1 MDTGG
6 ELVSLNHLTAT
17 VFPELRRTE
26 KRFYEGKP
34 QAGKATY
41 TENQFDTLG
50 NIIHFVDGADVGTQD
65 DVKAVIGYFKDEA
78 NYIVG
83 KANKII
89 VTNNSGTVLR
99 RREAIFESGTGNL
112 SQVSIYLA
120 NGSAATS
127 NISYNQYGNIERLT
141 GPTNYKGQ
149 RYSLIYTYDDAVHTH
164 NTSVTDSFGYV
175 SRGDYNLKYGKVVKT
190 TDINNNP
197 LDYTYDQFGRVAT
210 IVGPYQ
216 TGTGLDTIQ
225 FEYHPEAK
233 IPFALT
239 QHIDVYR
246 NVNDPIETV
255 LFTDGLKRVLQTK
268 KDTTIHTCV
277 DTEPQDVMTVSG
289 HVTFYFLGRGI
300 EQYYPITEALSKA
313 GVFNTSV
320 DSIQPTVTVY
330 DVMDRTVSTTIPDA
344 TSTLTAYGFDSD
356 RNEQTQFWTK
366 VTDANGIFKETFKD
380 VRGVITAV
388 KEFNEGETLWTSY
401 EYDSL
406 KQIVTV
412 VDDQNNATT
421 VSYDNFGRRTHIDSP
436 DMGLTETVYDLASN
450 VRQKITANLRLD
462 GQAIVYDYSYNRLSG
477 ITYPA
482 RIDAKGKAVFPAI
495 DVAYTYGNPGAAF
508 NRANRIVTVTDQ
520 SGMEERFY
528 GHLGETVK
536 TIKTVASD
544 TQGNSANS
552 PEVYTSEFVFDTWN
566 RLQSLTY
573 PDGEVLTNQYDSG
586 GSIRAAAG
594 DKAGHHYV
602 YLKRLEYD
610 KFGQRTF
617 VDLGNNVRTSYSYN
631 PLNRRLANLK
641 AGKGDGNL
649 FQNLT
654 YEYDKVGNILGQANS
669 AAVTSPN
676 QLGGATQYHYD
687 YDDLYRLTHAEG
699 TFDFQPDKQHSYQ
712 LDMVY
717 DSIHNIKAKTQL
729 HTLRQ
734 PSGQLITQK
743 KTTYDWAYAYDG
755 EQPHAPTHIG
765 ERTFSYD
772 ANGNQT
778 GWEHDKNGTRRT
790 IVWDAENRIQ
800 SIFDNGHEKTY
811 KYDAAGERVIK
822 SGPQGETVYVN
833 QFFSMRNRS
842 VGTKHVY
849 AGKARLVSKLVKQE
863 NTSVE
868 AQNGKASK
876 AKAKSPS
883 ETKWQYFYHPDH
895 LGSSAYV
902 TDYNGSLY
910 QHLEYFAFGETFVE
924 QSSNT
929 QRTPYQFTA
938 KELDEETGLYYFGAR
953 YYDARTSVWQ
963 SADPILGEYLPNV
976 SDMRQA
982 QKEGRRYSP
991 EKNLAGMGGVFN
1003 TVNLDLYH
1011 YAGHNPVRYT
1021 DPDGRSVIGALIGVV
1036 VQGAIDLYKG
1046 ELSSLGTYIGAA
1058 VGGAITATV
1067 GLGSAI
1073 ADAAVGGAASSV
1085 IQAVVDDQKITS
1097 DKVVHGATFGDIRSE
1112 IWKKIK
1118 PTLSDW
1124 GVL

>member
-1 MDTGG
+1 
-6 ELVSLNHLTAT
+6 
-17 VFPELRRTE
+17 
-26 KRFYEGKP
+26 
-34 QAGKATY
+34 
-41 TENQFDTLG
+41 
-50 NIIHFVDGADVGTQD
+50 
-65 DVKAVIGYFKDEA
+65 
-78 NYIVG
+78 
-83 KANKII
+83 
-89 VTNNSGTVLR
+89 
-99 RREAIFESGTGNL
+99 
-112 SQVSIYLA
+112 
-120 NGSAATS
+120 
-127 NISYNQYGNIERLT
+127 
-141 GPTNYKGQ
+141 
-149 RYSLIYTYDDAVHTH
+149 
-164 NTSVTDSFGYV
+164 
-175 SRGDYNLKYGKVVKT
+175 
-190 TDINNNP
+190 
-197 LDYTYDQFGRVAT
+197 
-210 IVGPYQ
+210 
-216 TGTGLDTIQ
+216 
-225 FEYHPEAK
+225 
-233 IPFALT
+233 
-239 QHIDVYR
+239 
-246 NVNDPIETV
+246 
-255 LFTDGLKRVLQTK
+255 
-268 KDTTIHTCV
+268 
-277 DTEPQDVMTVSG
+277 
-289 HVTFYFLGRGI
+289 
-300 EQYYPITEALSKA
+300 
-313 GVFNTSV
+313 
-320 DSIQPTVTVY
+320 
-330 DVMDRTVSTTIPDA
+330 
-344 TSTLTAYGFDSD
+344 
-356 RNEQTQFWTK
+356 
-366 VTDANGIFKETFKD
+366 
-380 VRGVITAV
+380 
-388 KEFNEGETLWTSY
+388 
-401 EYDSL
+401 
-406 KQIVTV
+406 
-412 VDDQNNATT
+412 
-421 VSYDNFGRRTHIDSP
+421 
-436 DMGLTETVYDLASN
+436 
-450 VRQKITANLRLD
+450 
-462 GQAIVYDYSYNRLSG
+462 
-477 ITYPA
+477 
-482 RIDAKGKAVFPAI
+482 
-495 DVAYTYGNPGAAF
+495 
-508 NRANRIVTVTDQ
+508 
-520 SGMEERFY
+520 
-528 GHLGETVK
+528 
-536 TIKTVASD
+536 
-544 TQGNSANS
+544 
-552 PEVYTSEFVFDTWN
+552 VFDTWN

-669 AAVTSPN
+669 AAVSSPN

-699 TFDFQPDKQHSYQ
+699 TFDYQPDKQHSYQ

-743 KTTYDWAYAYDG
+743 KTTYDWAYAYAGD
-755 EQPHAPTHIG
+755 QPHAPTHIG

-800 SIFDNGHEKTY
+800 SIYDNGHEKTY

-863 NTSVE
+863 NPTIRGQQKSK
-868 AQNGKASK
+868 GKVGK
-876 AKAKSPS
+876 GQAKSPS
-883 ETKWQYFYHPDH
+883 EAKWQYFYHPDH

-902 TDYNGSLY
+902 TVFNGSLY

-929 QRTPYQFTA
+929 QRTPYEFTA

-963 SADPILGEYLPNV
+963 NPDPILADYLPNV

-982 QKEGRRYSP
+982 QKEGKRYSP

-1021 DPDGRSVIGALIGVV
+1021 DPDGRFILETFVA
-1036 VQGAIDLYKG
+1036 GAILNFLQQTFIPSVGKSMEKVFEGDLD
-1046 ELSSLGTYIGAA
+1046 
-1058 VGGAITATV
+1058 ITKSWDTFKNFGKALV
-1067 GLGSAI
+1067 KEFDNLVS
-1073 ADAAVGGAASSV
+1073 DVKNLV
-1085 IQAVVDDQKITS
+1085 S
-1097 DKVVHGATFGDIRSE
+1097 DKKLNVTKNFKNIEWGDVVIAGWTKSASKVASKVINLNPLEEFVAEKALNKGVNAA
-1112 IWKKIK
+1112 KKK
-1118 PTLSDW
+1118 
-1124 GVL
+1124 

>member
-1 MDTGG
+1 M
-6 ELVSLNHLTAT
+6 
-17 VFPELRRTE
+17 
-26 KRFYEGKP
+26 
-34 QAGKATY
+34 
-41 TENQFDTLG
+41 
-50 NIIHFVDGADVGTQD
+50 
-65 DVKAVIGYFKDEA
+65 
-78 NYIVG
+78 
-83 KANKII
+83 
-89 VTNNSGTVLR
+89 
-99 RREAIFESGTGNL
+99 
-112 SQVSIYLA
+112 
-120 NGSAATS
+120 
-127 NISYNQYGNIERLT
+127 
-141 GPTNYKGQ
+141 
-149 RYSLIYTYDDAVHTH
+149 
-164 NTSVTDSFGYV
+164 
-175 SRGDYNLKYGKVVKT
+175 
-190 TDINNNP
+190 
-197 LDYTYDQFGRVAT
+197 
-210 IVGPYQ
+210 GPYQ
-216 TGTGLDTIQ
+216 TGTGLAMLR

-268 KDTTIHTCV
+268 KDATIHTSI
-277 DTEPQDVMTVSG
+277 DTEPQEVMVVSG
-289 HVTFYFLGRGI
+289 HVKFDFVGRTI
-300 EQYYPITEALSKA
+300 EQYYPIKESLGHQ
-313 GVFNTSV
+313 GVFNISV
-320 DSIQPTVTVY
+320 DSVHPTVTVY
-330 DVMDRTVSTTIPDA
+330 DVMGRKISTTMPDN
-344 TSTLTAYGFDSD
+344 TSSFTVYDFGLD
-356 RNEQTQFWTK
+356 RNGQIQFLTK
-366 VTDANGIFKETFKD
+366 VMDANGISKESYTD
-380 VRGVITAV
+380 VRGVATTV

-412 VDDQNNATT
+412 IDDQDNPTT
-421 VSYDNFGRRTHIDSP
+421 VSYDNLGRRTHIDSP
-436 DMGLTETVYDLASN
+436 DMGFTETVYDLASN
-450 VRQKITANLRLD
+450 VRQKITANLRLA
-462 GQAIVYDYSYNRLSG
+462 GQAIVYDYSYNRLNS

-482 RIDAKGKAVFPAI
+482 RIDDKGQEVFSAI

-508 NRANRIVTVTDQ
+508 NRANRIVTVSDQ

-528 GHLGETVK
+528 GKLGETVK

-552 PEVYTSEFVFDTWN
+552 PEVYTTEYVFDTWT
-566 RLQSLTY
+566 RLQSLSY

-641 AGKGDGNL
+641 AGKGEGNL

-669 AAVTSPN
+669 AAVSSPN

-729 HTLRQ
+729 HNLRQ
-734 PSGQLITQK
+734 PSGQLIEQK
-743 KTTYDWAYAYDG
+743 KTTYDWAYAYEG
-755 EQPHAPTHIG
+755 SQPHAPTHIG

-778 GWEHDKNGTRRT
+778 GWEHDKNGTRRI

-849 AGKARLVSKLVKQE
+849 AGTMRMVSKLVKQE
-863 NTSVE
+863 NTSIK
-868 AQNGKASK
+868 AQNGKGNAGN
-876 AKAKSPS
+876 AKSPS
-883 ETKWQYFYHPDH
+883 EAKWQYFYHPDH

-902 TDYNGSLY
+902 TDYKGSLY

-929 QRTPYQFTA
+929 QRTPYEFTA

-963 SADPILGEYLPNV
+963 SPDPVLDAYL
-976 SDMRQA
+976 DG
-982 QKEGRRYSP
+982 K
-991 EKNLAGMGGVFN
+991 KGMGGVFN
-1003 TVNLDLYH
+1003 TVNINLYH
-1011 YAGHNPVRYT
+1011 YVGFNPVQYI
-1021 DPDGRSVIGALIGVV
+1021 DPDGRAHFKKRSLVGVFSNV
-1036 VQGAIDLYKG
+1036 YRV
-1046 ELSSLGTYIGAA
+1046 IGAA
-1058 VGGAITATV
+1058 VGGRFAGTIGSIAGGYLANKLADWGNIETMHEQLFYDDAKGGNIGFGPEKNEIDNIFYGPGKTFSEENPKGYGSKSKYYGDALMRKAV
-1067 GLGSAI
+1067 GKTRGGNYSLVGVPGLGGKNNCQDWSSRLRGNYRKLEKNLLKKLDNGTLKGNDLTDLKTHASQMKQNSGYPQKWSAI
-1073 ADAAVGGAASSV
+1073 EKNINALG
-1085 IQAVVDDQKITS
+1085 
-1097 DKVVHGATFGDIRSE
+1097 E
-1112 IWKKIK
+1112 
-1118 PTLSDW
+1118 
-1124 GVL
+1124 